1 MNKQEV
7 IEKLEKLEDTLHTVD
22 VLIKKLTEA
31 DDFVT
36 VSSVSTLT
44 ESERE
49 RIEGDMF
56 CIDATFNRVRGQ
68 FLDFT
73 ENMESLLY
81 K

>member
-7 IEKLEKLEDTLHTVD
+7 IEKLAKLESTLHTAD

-49 RIEGDMF
+49 RVEEDIF

-68 FLDFT
+68 FLDFS
-73 ENMESLLY
+73 ENMESLLN

>member
-1 MNKQEV
+1 MNKNEV
-7 IEKLEKLEDTLHTVD
+7 IISIEKLEDALMTVD

-44 ESERE
+44 ESERDHV
-49 RIEGDMF
+49 EGEMF
-56 CIDATFNRVRGQ
+56 CIDATFNRVKGKY
-68 FLDFT
+68 LDFQ
-73 ENMESLLY
+73 ENMESLLN